1 MFSTF
6 LECCSWRRTCKF
18 TCPKR
23 HLECWQWH
31 LWEYY
36 LWFSKQKDV
45 NEIKNSDWFQF
56 SISFSMNYG
65 ILNST
70 NKTLNQLNNHWKK
83 CVRKKTSL
91 KALCKN
97 VPLWLITGFICN
109 SRKLS
114 MEHDKEQIGNFLGFS
129 DILER
134 GESNSTEEKLIHLLH
149 LDWQINKYENDYR
162 RNFFNCLGINLI
174 PSLLKFA

>member
-45 NEIKNSDWFQF
+45 NEIKNSNWFQF

-65 ILNST
+65 ILNSA

-97 VPLWLITGFICN
+97 VPLWNICN
-109 SRKLS
+109 SRKLR
-114 MEHDKEQIGNFLGFS
+114 MEHDKEQIGNFLGVFRH
-129 DILER
+129 IGKR
-134 GESNSTEEKLIHLLH
+134 GK
-149 LDWQINKYENDYR
+149 Q
-162 RNFFNCLGINLI
+162 
-174 PSLLKFA
+174 

>member
-6 LECCSWRRTCKF
+6 LECCSSRWTCKF
-18 TCPKR
+18 TCPKKY
-23 HLECWQWH
+23 LECWQWH

-45 NEIKNSDWFQF
+45 SEIKNRNWFQF

-83 CVRKKTSL
+83 CVRKKASL

-114 MEHDKEQIGNFLGFS
+114 MEHDKKNWEFFCGFQTYWKEGKA
-129 DILER
+129 IV
-134 GESNSTEEKLIHLLH
+134 
-149 LDWQINKYENDYR
+149 
-162 RNFFNCLGINLI
+162 
-174 PSLLKFA
+174 LKKN